1 MPTKKNSWLVDW
13 DEAHR
18 LAEEK
23 LAEIGFTG
31 LQVRLPVSSLSV
43 SHQQMVEIAKAA
55 VTQPKI
61 WVLDEPS
68 AVLSQEELTRLF
80 EIIQNLKKAPSL
92 ILYISH
98 RLDEVFEI
106 ADRITVL
113 KDGELVGTVKPAE
126 TDQNQLIRMMVGRTL
141 GEIYPERKP
150 SLGKEILSVK
160 GLTGEKEYQEVSFSL
175 NRGEILG
182 FFGLVGSGRTQVAR
196 GIFGAD
202 KVKSG
207 QILLEGKE
215 VHLKSPRQAV
225 KAGIALLTE
234 DRKKD
239 GLVLSCSIADN
250 ASLATMDQ
258 VSKATV
264 LNIRKRNDRVNTKV
278 KELSVHPEQI
288 NTTVRRL
295 SGGNQQKV
303 ILAKWLLSQAKI
315 LILDEP
321 TRGVD
326 VATKVEIYHLINN
339 LANQGVGIMLIS
351 SELPEIL
358 GMSDRVLVMKDGHI
372 AGEFS
377 RAQASEESL
386 LSCAAGVAS

>member
-1 MPTKKNSWLVDW
+1 M
-13 DEAHR
+13 
-18 LAEEK
+18 
-23 LAEIGFTG
+23 
-31 LQVRLPVSSLSV
+31 
-43 SHQQMVEIAKAA
+43 
-55 VTQPKI
+55 
-61 WVLDEPS
+61 
-68 AVLSQEELTRLF
+68 
-80 EIIQNLKKAPSL
+80 
-92 ILYISH
+92 
-98 RLDEVFEI
+98 
-106 ADRITVL
+106 
-113 KDGELVGTVKPAE
+113 
-126 TDQNQLIRMMVGRTL
+126 
-141 GEIYPERKP
+141 
-150 SLGKEILSVK
+150 
-160 GLTGEKEYQEVSFSL
+160 
-175 NRGEILG
+175 
-182 FFGLVGSGRTQVAR
+182 
-196 GIFGAD
+196 
-202 KVKSG
+202 
-207 QILLEGKE
+207 
-215 VHLKSPRQAV
+215 

-250 ASLATMDQ
+250 ASLATMEQ

-326 VATKVEIYHLINN
+326 VATKVEIYHLIK
-339 LANQGVGIMLIS
+339 QSREPGVGIMLIS